1 MTRPAENGDAMPST
15 ITVGTIYESCRF
27 HPVLCTEVYD
37 DSSFGGISLIDGSY
51 PNNCSEIG
59 CGAIPLTIAEVL
71 EIRRDFESYVKRRMR
86 ELS

>member
-1 MTRPAENGDAMPST
+1 M
-15 ITVGTIYESCRF
+15 GTIYESCRF

-37 DSSFGGISLIDGSY
+37 DNSVGGISLIDGSY

-59 CGAIPLTIAEVL
+59 CGAVPLTIEDVL
-71 EIRRDFESYVKRRMR
+71 EIRRDFEAYMKRRKL